1 LRHEIESIGKHGVQ
15 AMDELLD
22 YLTVSNG
29 RSGNPSLPGGG
40 SGNAGAERDYRPGL
54 CNGSSH

>member
-1 LRHEIESIGKHGVQ
+1 
-15 AMDELLD
+15 MDELLD